1 MVPHENVL
9 NGEHG
14 SMPHMEGT
22 CDVWRWEHNRE
33 RLRIRCSNTFCNT
46 GIGTKKRRGFPLL
59 ISRIFVLQVIIRR
72 RKNLR
77 HASLQLSFIHI
88 RTAYWRSVNCQKTG
102 SRQDDKS
109 YKHLF
114 RLTSWLNPS

>member
-33 RLRIRCSNTFCNT
+33 RLRIRRSNTFCNT
-46 GIGTKKRRGFPLL
+46 SIRTKKRRSFPLL
-59 ISRIFVLQVIIRR
+59 IKYREPAVRVELICYVCSSKHICEVSTEVDI
-72 RKNLR
+72 
-77 HASLQLSFIHI
+77 LSSETDLVREAVGLFIPI
-88 RTAYWRSVNCQKTG
+88 G
-102 SRQDDKS
+102 
-109 YKHLF
+109 LG
-114 RLTSWLNPS
+114 